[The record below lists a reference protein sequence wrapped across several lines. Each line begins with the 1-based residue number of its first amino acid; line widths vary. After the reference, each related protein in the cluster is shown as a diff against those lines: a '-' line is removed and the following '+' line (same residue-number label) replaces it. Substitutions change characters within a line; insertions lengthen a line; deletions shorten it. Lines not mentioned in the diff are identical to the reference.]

1 MNKKLPLFL
10 FLLFST
16 SLLAQE
22 LLSENFNTFQIGN
35 IGTDFTGATSSNNLF
50 TAATNGTAPTT
61 ANNAGNAN
69 FQIVANDAIHQNV
82 LQITGTNGD
91 KGSRQLWYDG
101 FADIWSFRDAGNEIL
116 EIEFDMYTGNTSGTS
131 VNSKGL
137 YIFDA
142 TRNKILA
149 GFSFNTK
156 TLVLSGVGYYTS
168 ATAPIGNYVFY
179 LGTGS
184 QNITLQAD
192 VWVRLGVSF
201 NKITGQIRWKGP
213 GINGQVPG
221 AGTASDPDRV
231 SLVSTSGTTTTA
243 PIVTNTAAAVGLFDN
258 FIFRAS
264 ATDNLLGVDEIAV
277 VANQPLFSIYPNPS
291 QDQITVSSAVNSD
304 ITKMT
309 IADTNG
315 RIVKQI
321 APENIG
327 NQVISIADLTNG
339 VYFLTINSSEG
350 TFVEKL
356 IKN

>member
-1 MNKKLPLFL
+1 MNKKLL
-10 FLLFST
+10 LLFVLLLST
-16 SLLAQE
+16 SLFAQE

-35 IGTDFTGATSSNNLF
+35 VGTDITGAISTNNIF

-61 ANNAGNAN
+61 SNNAGNAN
-69 FQIVANDAIHQNV
+69 FQIVANDAVHQNV
-82 LQITGTNGD
+82 LQIIGTNGD

-101 FADIWSFRDAGNEIL
+101 FADIWSFRDAGNEII
-116 EIEFDMYTGNTSGTS
+116 EIEFDLYTGNTSGTS
-131 VNSKGL
+131 VNTKGL

-142 TRNKILA
+142 TRTKILA

-168 ATAPIGNYVFY
+168 ATAPIGNYIFY

-201 NKITGQIRWKGP
+201 NKTTGQIRWKGP

-221 AGTASDPDRV
+221 AGTGSDPDRV
-231 SLVSTSGTTTTA
+231 SLISLSGTTTTA
-243 PIVTNTAAAVGLFDN
+243 PIVTNTAAALGLFDN

-264 ATDNLLGVDEIAV
+264 ATDNLLGIDEIAV
-277 VANQPLFSIYPNPS
+277 VANQPLFSVYPNPS
-291 QDQITVSSAVNSD
+291 QDVITVSSAVNSD
-304 ITKMT
+304 ITT
-309 IADTNG
+309 ITITDMNG
-315 RIVKQI
+315 RVVKQI

-327 NQVISIADLTNG
+327 TQVISIADLTNG

-350 TFVEKL
+350 KFVEKL

>member
-16 SLLAQE
+16 SLFAQE
-22 LLSENFNTFQIGN
+22 LLSENFEQFSIGN
-35 IGTDFTGATSSNNLF
+35 IGTDFTGATSSNGIF
-50 TAATNGTAPTT
+50 TVATNGTAPTT

-69 FQIVANDAIHQNV
+69 FQIVANDAAHQNV

-142 TRNKILA
+142 TRTKILA

-156 TLVLSGVGYYTS
+156 TLALSGVGYYTS
-168 ATAPIGNYVFY
+168 ATAPIGNYIFY
-179 LGTGS
+179 LGAGT
-184 QNITLQAD
+184 QNIILQAN

-201 NKITGQIRWKGP
+201 NKTTGQIRWKGP

-221 AGTASDPDRV
+221 AGTGSDPDRV

-243 PIVTNTAAAVGLFDN
+243 PIVTNTAAAVGLFDA
-258 FIFRAS
+258 FVFRAT
-264 ATDNLLGVDEIAV
+264 ATDNLLSVDEISALP
-277 VANQPLFSIYPNPS
+277 NQALFSVYPNPS
-291 QDQITVSSAVNSD
+291 HDVITVSSAVNSAISTLTITD
-304 ITKMT
+304 I
-309 IADTNG
+309 NG
-315 RIVKQI
+315 RVVKQI
-321 APENIG
+321 APENIA
-327 NQVISIADLTNG
+327 NQQISITDLTNG
-339 VYFLTINSSEG
+339 VYFLTIQSSEG

>member
-10 FLLFST
+10 VFLFST
-16 SLLAQE
+16 SMFAQG
-22 LLSENFNTFQIGN
+22 LLSENFDTFQIGN
-35 IGTDFTGATSSNNLF
+35 VGTDFTGNISTNNIF

-61 ANNAGNAN
+61 SNNAGNAN
-69 FQIVANDAIHQNV
+69 FQIVANDATHQNV

-101 FADIWSFRDAGNEIL
+101 FADLWSFRDAGNDIL
-116 EIEFDMYTGNTSGTS
+116 EVEFDLYTGNTSGTS
-131 VNSKGL
+131 VNTKGL

-142 TRNKILA
+142 TRTKILG

-156 TLVLSGVGYYTS
+156 TLALSGVGYYTS
-168 ATAPIGNYVFY
+168 ATAPIGNYIFY

-184 QNITLQAD
+184 QNIILQAD

-201 NKITGQIRWKGP
+201 NKTTGQIRWKGP

-221 AGTASDPDRV
+221 AGTGSDPDRV

-243 PIVTNTAAAVGLFDN
+243 PVVTNTAAAVGLFDN

-291 QDQITVSSAVNSD
+291 KDKITVSSAVNSD
-304 ITKMT
+304 ISSMT
-309 IADTNG
+309 ITDTNG
-315 RIVKQI
+315 RVVKQI
-321 APENIG
+321 VPENIG
-327 NQVISIADLTNG
+327 NHSVSIGDLTNG
-339 VYFLTINSSEG
+339 VYFLSIKSSEG